1 MDDGEAI
8 RELFLATLGRS
19 PDERELSLA
28 LGHRKG
34 DREQYGTGLFRI
46 SGGSVRAVRLSG
58 RPLPGLSELVDFQ
71 PLGLDG
77 AGTGY
82 FIAWDEQGAQGL
94 YRVAPDSGPE
104 KVLAVGDPFASSTVQ
119 SISGEAGI
127 AEDGDVAYAVWLED
141 GSQHVVWL
149 SGERTKT
156 LPVVGGVGVYSVSRE
171 AGVLFEADAGRGG
184 GLYRWTGEAVLP
196 VLLYNRLAPNEEP
209 LRQVDAAAM
218 TSTGEVYAQVR
229 TAGNDFVV
237 LHPGGP
243 MPLLFSAG
251 DTVAVEAN
259 FFIQPYNFLVRGTG
273 SGSARVLL
281 GMPGSLFEL
290 GPGGPH
296 PLFVLGDRLSSGEA
310 FQGVWTYPPG
320 VENSLGDVYLVS
332 NNSVLLR
339 PTAGRVETIVP
350 AHSLL
355 SDGASLN
362 LRGGLGVNDGGV
374 VVFSADTDQGQGR
387 LELLA
392 CTGDSSEC
400 PALNPTG
407 GTVEYWQEEEY
418 AVDEQ
423 NRVMAFFQMAG
434 GPSGYYLFSN
444 LPPIR
449 TRAAG
454 CSLWREAA

>member
-1 MDDGEAI
+1 
-8 RELFLATLGRS
+8 
-19 PDERELSLA
+19 
-28 LGHRKG
+28 
-34 DREQYGTGLFRI
+34 
-46 SGGSVRAVRLSG
+46 
-58 RPLPGLSELVDFQ
+58 
-71 PLGLDG
+71 
-77 AGTGY
+77 
-82 FIAWDEQGAQGL
+82 
-94 YRVAPDSGPE
+94 
-104 KVLAVGDPFASSTVQ
+104 
-119 SISGEAGI
+119 
-127 AEDGDVAYAVWLED
+127 
-141 GSQHVVWL
+141 
-149 SGERTKT
+149 
-156 LPVVGGVGVYSVSRE
+156 
-171 AGVLFEADAGRGG
+171 
-184 GLYRWTGEAVLP
+184 
-196 VLLYNRLAPNEEP
+196 
-209 LRQVDAAAM
+209 M

-229 TAGNDFVV
+229 TAGNVFVV

-296 PLFVLGDRLSSGEA
+296 PLLVLGDRLSSGEA

-374 VVFSADTDQGQGR
+374 VAFSADTDQGQSRLYLWEDGR

-444 LPPIR
+444 GHWEATALLGESQIEGKTVTSVASVQAVDNRFYAVFSRNTNQSMDTIAVLEGQTWRSLLTVKQAFLNQELGQTYFDTLLDVNRRGELAFSVNGNTVAFHSSESTKIVHTGNKETADGDFLLQTHQLDLRDDGRLYFTARNQRDEEVIYLAQPVTPPR
-449 TRAAG
+449 QTPSRFPVPFR
-454 CSLWREAA
+454 SRQHPR